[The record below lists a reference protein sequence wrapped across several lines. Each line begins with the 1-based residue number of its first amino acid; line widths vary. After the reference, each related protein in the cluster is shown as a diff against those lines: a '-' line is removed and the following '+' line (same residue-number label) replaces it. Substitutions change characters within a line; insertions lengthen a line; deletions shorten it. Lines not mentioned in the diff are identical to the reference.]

1 MGDVKRVQT
10 AQQYFETWILRLS
23 DTQAESLRNIKQACD
38 VIATYGTKELTPVSV
53 GKYCQD
59 PETGEGAVPPAKQT
73 IRNTKVKFQGQFEHV
88 YRNYVQKREAERK
101 KPFTARSKGQDKNK
115 EQAPSYRDLALQI
128 KDDLTRGWVL
138 DLVQRWTQAE
148 GSCEWMEKQLRER
161 SRAVGGFDLSAAITE
176 GPGENLQLSMM
187 PPNQPSSIEYTGDL
201 RDALEAILSI
211 PKNSELP
218 YLTLNE
224 KGALVY
230 DDTVS
235 GTVVILSPKK
245 WEAIVDAATGAE

>member
-10 AQQYFETWILRLS
+10 AQQYFEVWIPRLS
-23 DTQAESLRNIKQACD
+23 DTQAESLRNVKQACD
-38 VIATYGTKELTPVSV
+38 VIETYGTKELNPVSV

-59 PETGEGAVPPAKQT
+59 PETGEGAVPPATQT
-73 IRNTKVKFQGQFEHV
+73 IRNTKVKFQELIEKV
-88 YRNYVQKREAERK
+88 YRNYIQKREAERK
-101 KPFTARSKGQDKNK
+101 KPISAKRKGQDKDK
-115 EQAPSYRDLALQI
+115 EEAPSYRDLAMQI

-161 SRAVGGFDLSAAITE
+161 SREFGGFDLAAAITE
-176 GPGENLQLSMM
+176 GPDENLRLPMM

-201 RDALEAILSI
+201 RDALQAILSV
-211 PKNSELP
+211 PENSNLP

-224 KGALVY
+224 KDALVY

-235 GTVVILSPKK
+235 GAVVILSPKK
-245 WEAIVDAATGAE
+245 WKAIIEAVKGGE